1 MIQILPVTGMPEVTA
16 GSDLS
21 QLITDALRADESD
34 LSDGDIVVVTSKIVS
49 KALGLQ
55 ADSADRAE
63 LVLRESSAVVSERM
77 TPTAPTRIV
86 ASLAGPVMAGAG
98 IDASNA
104 GDDALLLLP
113 HDADAQAEKLRAD
126 LCMQWSC
133 SVGVLLS
140 DTSGRPW
147 RAGVADFALG
157 LAGMAAVEDL
167 RGHPDSLGR
176 DLAVTVRNLADEICA
191 AADLAKGKLNRV
203 PVAIVRGLADLVG
216 ATPLSARDL
225 VRTGPTDWFGLG
237 RAEAVRAALGVAP
250 GTALATQVGIESV
263 LPEPVEDR
271 ASRALRVALVSEDD
285 DAVSVSVL
293 PPALSLSDDERGGSA
308 EADAGDCV
316 IRVRADDPVTLGR
329 VWARVEVAL
338 HGERLVCRAERTAP
352 DEMTLIV
359 DSGA

>member
-1 MIQILPVTGMPEVTA
+1 MIQIVPVAGIPEVTA
-16 GSDLS
+16 GADLPR
-21 QLITDALRADESD
+21 LISASLRAGGVALD
-34 LSDGDIVVVTSKIVS
+34 DGDIVVVTSKIVS

-55 ADSADRAE
+55 ADSSDRAN
-63 LVLRESSAVVSERM
+63 LVLQESSAVVSERM

-113 HDADAQAEKLRAD
+113 RDPDAEAETLRAA
-126 LCMQWSC
+126 LCKEWSC

-147 RAGVADFALG
+147 RAGVTDFALG
-157 LAGMAAVEDL
+157 IAGVAAVEDL

-216 ATPLSARDL
+216 STPLSAREL

-237 RAEAVRAALGVAP
+237 RAEAVRAALGVLP
-250 GTALATQVGIESV
+250 GSDLAMQVGIESV
-263 LPEPVEDR
+263 LPESVEDR
-271 ASRALRVALVSEDD
+271 ASRALSVALVSEGD
-285 DAVSVSVL
+285 DAISVS
-293 PPALSLSDDERGGSA
+293 LSTGERGCFA
-308 EADAGDCV
+308 EAGAGDCV
-316 IRVRADDPVTLGR
+316 IRLQAEDPVILGR
-329 VWARVEVAL
+329 VWARAEVAL
-338 HGERLVCRAERTAP
+338 HGERLVCRAERTAAH
-352 DEMTLIV
+352 EVTLV
-359 DSGA
+359 VSAAGVSES